1 MARSVR
7 FERKSSTHHVAF
19 LEKAYVTGWGE
30 RRTRLEA
37 VRAVRE
43 AEGWRVDVVRV
54 RRPGPRLC
62 VRRGWQSDVLRP
74 TGGLLMPLTHA
85 PERPAKCWGPEPEKH
100 RKGCRLGRPLC
111 RWRRRQAG
119 LCHCEYL
126 PYPHN
131 GRSCKGVPAVI
142 LESPSYRRTAA

>member
-43 AEGWRVDVVRV
+43 AEGWRVDRCSAVRGV
-54 RRPGPRLC
+54 WLP
-62 VRRGWQSDVLRP
+62 W
-74 TGGLLMPLTHA
+74 
-85 PERPAKCWGPEPEKH
+85 EPVDTT
-100 RKGCRLGRPLC
+100 
-111 RWRRRQAG
+111 
-119 LCHCEYL
+119 
-126 PYPHN
+126 PYPT
-131 GRSCKGVPAVI
+131 
-142 LESPSYRRTAA
+142 LTAAKKALRAYAALEAA